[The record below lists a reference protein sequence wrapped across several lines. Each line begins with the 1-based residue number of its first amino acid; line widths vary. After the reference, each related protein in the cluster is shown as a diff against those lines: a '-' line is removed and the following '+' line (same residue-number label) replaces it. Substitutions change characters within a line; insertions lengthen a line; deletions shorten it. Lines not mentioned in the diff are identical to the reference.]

1 MGESAT
7 ALDANIEDILE
18 NYKEYLTGTYQ
29 GIQDYTMQVAR
40 NAIAELVYEYAL
52 DIIGEEEYGTDN
64 YRPFLVAT
72 KTIPL
77 EKNIHAAKIVL
88 IARNQLRAEQRLKV
102 ANGGLEKLK

>member
-1 MGESAT
+1 MSLREQLDRILGRHSVHFNYSKAET
-7 ALDANIEDILE
+7 REKLLALFS
-18 NYKEYLTGTYQ
+18 
-29 GIQDYTMQVAR
+29 
-40 NAIAELVYEYAL
+40 EYAL

-88 IARNQLRAEQRLKV
+88 IARNQLREELRLKV
-102 ANGGLEKLK
+102 ADGGLEKPK